1 MKRRLAV
8 SMADEALEY
17 GDRTHT
23 YNSRLA
29 QEVAVWGDEVGV
41 TDALHDALF
50 QAYFVD
56 FRNLAETDVLVDLA
70 RSVALDPDEARRVIE
85 DRRYRSAVDA
95 QWDRASSVGVTSVP
109 TFIAKG
115 FGVVGAQPYEVL
127 EGLMSRAGFHKRGLQ
142 PEVPEP

>member
-1 MKRRLAV
+1 MKHHLTV
-8 SMADEALEY
+8 SMADEGLEY

-29 QEVAVWGDEVGV
+29 QELAVWGDEIGV
-41 TDALHDALF
+41 TDVLHDALF
-50 QAYFVD
+50 QAYFVEAQ
-56 FRNLAETDVLVDLA
+56 NLAKTDVLVDLA
-70 RSVALDPDEARRVIE
+70 GSVNLDPIEARKVIE
-85 DRRYRSAVDA
+85 DRRYQSVVDA